1 MTTEYEISYQTY
13 VEAQKAALGS
23 RLRLAWIIGGL
34 FILFG
39 VLQLFLTP
47 DQYPGSLAL
56 MLLGG
61 IFASCWKLSVRRTYR
76 RDKRLQEKYFLTI
89 SPEELEIRGANS
101 SSKHSWSAF
110 TSYKQTKNTIVL
122 FQAPLIFNAFPKS
135 AFAEPDLLFFV
146 NLIEKNV
153 PKHVQKGDRIRTILM
168 LMITVLTVIL
178 LVLAI
183 RNILEQR

>member
-1 MTTEYEISYQTY
+1 
-13 VEAQKAALGS
+13 
-23 RLRLAWIIGGL
+23 
-34 FILFG
+34 
-39 VLQLFLTP
+39 
-47 DQYPGSLAL
+47 
-56 MLLGG
+56 
-61 IFASCWKLSVRRTYR
+61 
-76 RDKRLQEKYFLTI
+76 
-89 SPEELEIRGANS
+89 
-101 SSKHSWSAF
+101 
-110 TSYKQTKNTIVL
+110 VL

-183 RNILEQR
+183 RNIREQR